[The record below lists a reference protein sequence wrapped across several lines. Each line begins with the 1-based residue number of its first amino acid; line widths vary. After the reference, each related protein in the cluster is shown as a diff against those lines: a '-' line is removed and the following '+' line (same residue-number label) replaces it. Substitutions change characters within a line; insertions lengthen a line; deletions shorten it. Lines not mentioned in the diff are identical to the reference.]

1 MFGSWQ
7 ARGRGPGM
15 CEGARLAGARSS
27 YRHSN
32 LDSGPVGAG
41 NRKQAP
47 EGGEEHPETK
57 LAQEALCGVS
67 GA

>member
-1 MFGSWQ
+1 
-7 ARGRGPGM
+7 M